1 MAKNSPKLLKKSNS
15 KIMEHGKKAA
25 KAVGDFFSG
34 IDSSCILYATLFAI
48 ALNIILPL
56 IFKHFATDD
65 EKHPKDSSKLTLKGQ
80 FMHMMVHHNQ
90 VPFMSSLTIA
100 LIVGLSVFLGYL
112 LNPVGNLMV
121 LLKLKK

>member
-80 FMHMMVHHNQ
+80 FMHMMYHHAQ
-90 VPFMSSLTIA
+90 TPFVSSIIIA
-100 LIVGLSVFLGYL
+100 LIVSLSI
-112 LNPVGNLMV
+112 V
-121 LLKLKK
+121 LSQLVIKHVKK

>member
-1 MAKNSPKLLKKSNS
+1 M
-15 KIMEHGKKAA
+15 GK
-25 KAVGDFFSG
+25 
-34 IDSSCILYATLFAI
+34 DSYCILNAI
-48 ALNIILPL
+48 LIGIIINLVLPMIL
-56 IFKHFATDD
+56 TPFATK
-65 EKHPKDSSKLTLKGQ
+65 EEIKPPNGPSSLSHKGQ